1 MWVQGCFCED
11 GEPSGVRG
19 GRRGSP
25 RAARYPRRPRR
36 GRCFLLLKVVRENRP
51 AGSPPRRG
59 RSWRRA
65 FSLQR
70 LLSKPRRS
78 LCPRA
83 GDAPAASWAP
93 GATLDRSRRLRRPRA
108 PPGLLSAAGSVRL
121 CGREP
126 GGAAPETTW
135 AGAWKAAA
143 RSQTSLL
150 YIPCPRLAR
159 FCRVPFLS
167 CSAPRSGR
175 WLRLLPAPGGD
186 REGAPRHCGP
196 RPRPPPAPGTGL
208 CQPLTRCL
216 RPPIAGPFPLGI
228 LRIATHPLA

>member
-1 MWVQGCFCED
+1 MEESLFF
-11 GEPSGVRG
+11 
-19 GRRGSP
+19 
-25 RAARYPRRPRR
+25 A
-36 GRCFLLLKVVRENRP
+36 
-51 AGSPPRRG
+51 
-59 RSWRRA
+59 
-65 FSLQR
+65 LQR

-83 GDAPAASWAP
+83 GDAPAASSAP
-93 GATLDRSRRLRRPRA
+93 ESKAAASSG
-108 PPGLLSAAGSVRL
+108 PPVLLSAVGSVRL

-126 GGAAPETTW
+126 GGAAPKTTW
-135 AGAWKAAA
+135 AGVWKAAA
-143 RSQTSLL
+143 RLQTLLL
-150 YIPCPRLAR
+150 YIPCPRLAP

-167 CSAPRSGR
+167 CNAPRSGW

-186 REGAPRHCGP
+186 RDGTPRHCGP
-196 RPRPPPAPGTGL
+196 RPRPPPTPGQCPARLTGL